1 VRGAPIGISPPGTD
15 LRWYLGVLWRRKFVI
30 LPLLVVLPLV
40 AFLRADPGPTTYQAS
55 ATVLLNRQSGGA
67 SEIGDPS
74 LWDPARTIR
83 TQAQLARLPEVAARV
98 VEAAHLPGRDS
109 AGFLGSSS
117 VGSDEDNDFLIF
129 RVRDGDPEIATRLAN
144 IYAAKYIEY
153 RRELDTQSLR
163 EAQKELSEQLAQLR
177 LQGVSPTSNAY
188 QSLITRQ
195 QQLRTA
201 ETLQASKSLLVEPAA
216 GAGLVGSQESRTL
229 LLAFG
234 LGLILGLGLAFV
246 VEALDTRVRSVDDL
260 VRLLG
265 LPLLGTLPPPARHLR
280 RKKKLAMLDEPNQPS
295 AEPYRM
301 LRASLELARP
311 EDCRLFMVT
320 SAVEAEGKS
329 TTAAN
334 LAVAMARAGQ
344 HVVLMDLDLYR
355 PGLERWFRLPS
366 RPGLTDVAKGT
377 VELEQA
383 FRPVSL
389 RPVPPAALALAE
401 TSTVT
406 SLNGHRRAGKLELLA
421 RGAPPE
427 SPGEFVSTSEFHA
440 LIESVRE
447 RADVVIVDGPPLLLS
462 GDGLLLSSKLD
473 ALLVVARANVL
484 KEREVQELERMLS
497 SCPAAK
503 LGLVVT
509 GSVSAA
515 GSYYYRYRAREIEE
529 PQRQLAD

>member
-1 VRGAPIGISPPGTD
+1 
-15 LRWYLGVLWRRKFVI
+15 
-30 LPLLVVLPLV
+30 
-40 AFLRADPGPTTYQAS
+40 
-55 ATVLLNRQSGGA
+55 
-67 SEIGDPS
+67 
-74 LWDPARTIR
+74 
-83 TQAQLARLPEVAARV
+83 
-98 VEAAHLPGRDS
+98 
-109 AGFLGSSS
+109 
-117 VGSDEDNDFLIF
+117 
-129 RVRDGDPEIATRLAN
+129 
-144 IYAAKYIEY
+144 
-153 RRELDTQSLR
+153 
-163 EAQKELSEQLAQLR
+163 
-177 LQGVSPTSNAY
+177 
-188 QSLITRQ
+188 
-195 QQLRTA
+195 
-201 ETLQASKSLLVEPAA
+201 
-216 GAGLVGSQESRTL
+216 
-229 LLAFG
+229 
-234 LGLILGLGLAFV
+234 
-246 VEALDTRVRSVDDL
+246 
-260 VRLLG
+260 
-265 LPLLGTLPPPARHLR
+265 
-280 RKKKLAMLDEPNQPS
+280 MLDEPNQPS

-389 RPVPPAALALAE
+389 RPVPPAALTLAE

-427 SPGEFVSTSEFHA
+427 SPGEFVSTSEFQA
-440 LIESVRE
+440 LMESVRE

-497 SCPAAK
+497 SSPAPK